1 MKLRQL
7 SYLVSIVDNGFN
19 ISRAAT
25 VVHTSQPGIS
35 TQIRALENE
44 LGVDILVR
52 RRTRV
57 AGITEAGKVVLTV
70 ARRML
75 RDAENLKQLRE
86 RPTGENVGHLVVAT
100 THIYARY
107 VLLDVVSRFRR
118 KYPGVQLVLRQGTP
132 HQIAELVNVGEAD
145 IGIGAEP
152 PEVYPDLALLPGFT
166 LERSIITNANHPVLK
181 SKPLTLRVLVKY
193 PIVTLDLHFTGGA
206 TVVRAFEAAGLKPNI
221 VLRATDA
228 DVIKAYVARGL
239 GIAVLPTIAYE
250 PSRDRDIRAI
260 AAGRLF
266 PPTVA
271 RIEIRRDNHLRAYTC
286 DFISML
292 SPKLSR
298 ATVERLVGV
307 DS

>member
-19 ISRAAT
+19 ISRAAA

-35 TQIRALENE
+35 TQVRALEAE
-44 LGVDILVR
+44 LGVEILVR

-57 AGITEAGKVVLTV
+57 TGITAAGRAVLTV

-75 RDAENLKQLRE
+75 RDAENLRQLSE
-86 RPTGENVGHLVVAT
+86 TPSGDEIGHLVVAT

-107 VLLDVVSRFRR
+107 VLLDVVDKFRS

-132 HQIAELVNVGEAD
+132 HQIAELVNAGEAD

-152 PEVYPDLALLPGFT
+152 PETYPDLVLLPGFK
-166 LERSIITNANHPVLK
+166 LARSIIASAGHPVLK
-181 SKPLTLRVLVKY
+181 LKPLSIAALAKH
-193 PIVTLDLHFTGGA
+193 PIVTLDLHFTGGM
-206 TVVRAFEAAGLKPNI
+206 TVIRAFENAGYKPNI

-239 GIAVLPTIAYE
+239 GIAVLPAIAYE
-250 PSRDRDIRAI
+250 PARDRDIRAI
-260 AAGRLF
+260 PAGRLF

-271 RIEIRRDNHLRAYTC
+271 RIEIRRDNQPRPYMH
-286 DFISML
+286 DFIAML
-292 SPKLSR
+292 SPKLTR
-298 ATVERLVGV
+298 GAVERVMR
-307 DS
+307 S